1 VVTLVVRGDLAA
13 SKPILRSAPKGIFLT
28 EDPKRVLAR
37 DKTSDIVYPR
47 VPEKVAESVNYEV

>member
-1 VVTLVVRGDLAA
+1 LVVRGDLAA

-37 DKTSDIVYPR
+37 DKSSDTVYPR
-47 VPEKVAESVNYEV
+47 VPERDAESVNYEV